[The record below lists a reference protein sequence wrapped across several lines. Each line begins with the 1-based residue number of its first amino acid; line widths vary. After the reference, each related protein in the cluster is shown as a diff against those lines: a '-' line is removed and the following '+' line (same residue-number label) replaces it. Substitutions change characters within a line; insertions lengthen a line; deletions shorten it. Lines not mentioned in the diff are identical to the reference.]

1 MLLKTFR
8 LWKSS
13 KEIFFFLRLKKYIYI
28 YIFIV
33 IILEN
38 LPGLISSYI
47 KRKESKFQEDV

>member
-13 KEIFFFLRLKKYIYI
+13 KEIFFFEIKKNIYI
-28 YIFIV
+28 YMFIV